1 LPQYEVCS
9 TKSKTHESYNDLFD
23 DAVIKHFSVQTSI
36 RVWIG
41 VKVYSGHGGSFR
53 CIFRTCDPVN
63 GGILANSGAT
73 TDYIS
78 LHQPTSIEFIIPK
91 AEVFWG

>member
-1 LPQYEVCS
+1 MIIEV
-9 TKSKTHESYNDLFD
+9 SKTHESYNDLFD
-23 DAVIKHFSVQTSI
+23 DAAIKHFSAQTTI

-41 VKVYSGHGGSFR
+41 VKLYSGYGGRLRCMFR
-53 CIFRTCDPVN
+53 LRDPVN

-78 LHQPTSIEFIIPK
+78 LHQPNLHRN
-91 AEVFWG
+91 